1 MSIGAGDWY
10 GPGEARI
17 VRVTLAPDRMAAA
30 TARQVVDGACRAW
43 RLDHVRDV
51 AQLVITELV
60 SNVVRHAG
68 TEMEISLTA
77 HPGALRLAVHDRE
90 PAPPEPAASSDTTAE
105 TGRGLLVVA
114 ALTSDWGATPTDD
127 GKVVW
132 AVLSTAHPSGRT
144 PL

>member
-10 GPGEARI
+10 GLGAARN
-17 VRVTLAPDRMAAA
+17 VRVTLAPDRTAAA
-30 TARQVVDGACRAW
+30 AARQFVDSACRAW
-43 RLDHVRDV
+43 HLDHVRDV

-68 TEMEISLTA
+68 TVMEISLTVL
-77 HPGALRLAVHDRE
+77 PGALRLAVHDGE
-90 PAPPEPAASSDTTAE
+90 PAPPEPATYGDTTAE

-132 AVLSTAHPSGRT
+132 AVVSTRV
-144 PL
+144 